1 MMKADLHMHSRVSD
15 GSYTIEELAEMAA
28 KKGLDVIAVTDHDT
42 LSHVSQIPEGLPVKV
57 IPGIEISAYDYK
69 VDKRVHVLGYGIQD
83 VELVEDFV
91 HPLLKARHE
100 NSMKQIAVL
109 QEHGYHV
116 DLDKIHRADGK
127 YIYKQHIMEYL
138 VQTGQAPDMFGEFYQ
153 RVFKNNGICHFDIQY
168 LDPYEAVRV
177 ITVAGGKAVL
187 AHSGQ
192 QKNYDLIPEL
202 VEAGLQGLELNHPA
216 HDAQAR
222 RKIRSYGKR
231 YNLFFTGGSD
241 FHGKYEK
248 NMPQMGVY
256 ISEESGVKALC

>member
-15 GSYTIEELAEMAA
+15 GSYTIAELAELAA

-42 LSHVSQIPEGLPVKV
+42 LSHVSQIPKGLPVKV
-57 IPGIEISAYDYK
+57 IPGIEISAYDYT

-127 YIYKQHIMEYL
+127 YIYKQHS
-138 VQTGQAPDMFGEFYQ
+138 
-153 RVFKNNGICHFDIQY
+153 R
-168 LDPYEAVRV
+168 EAV
-177 ITVAGGKAVL
+177 AK
-187 AHSGQ
+187 
-192 QKNYDLIPEL
+192 
-202 VEAGLQGLELNHPA
+202 
-216 HDAQAR
+216 
-222 RKIRSYGKR
+222 
-231 YNLFFTGGSD
+231 
-241 FHGKYEK
+241 
-248 NMPQMGVY
+248 
-256 ISEESGVKALC
+256 

>member
-15 GSYTIEELAEMAA
+15 GSYTIGELAELAA
-28 KKGLDVIAVTDHDT
+28 KNGLDVIAVTDHDT
-42 LSHVSQIPEGLPVKV
+42 LSHVSQIPKGLPVKV
-57 IPGIEISAYDYK
+57 IPGIEISAYDYT

-116 DLDKIHRADGK
+116 DLDKIYRADGK

-153 RVFKNNGICHFDIQY
+153 RVFKNNGICHFDIKY

-177 ITVAGGKAVL
+177 ITAAGGKAVL

-192 QKNYDLIPEL
+192 QQNFC
-202 VEAGLQGLELNHPA
+202 LELNHPA
-216 HDAQAR
+216 NNAEAR
-222 RKIRSYGKR
+222 EKIRRYADEYG
-231 YNLFFTGGSD
+231 LFLTGGSD
-241 FHGKYEK
+241 FHGAYEK
-248 NMPQMGVY
+248 AAPDLGTY
-256 ISEESGVKALC
+256 LAEESGVEALC